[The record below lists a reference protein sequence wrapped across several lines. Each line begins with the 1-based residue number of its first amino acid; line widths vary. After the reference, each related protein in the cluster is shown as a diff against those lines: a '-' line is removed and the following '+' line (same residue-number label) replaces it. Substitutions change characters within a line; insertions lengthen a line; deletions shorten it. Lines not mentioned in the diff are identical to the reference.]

1 MTIAISRKIAIGP
14 DAAAATAAAAV
25 LQPAGSAV
33 FFAHSTVVYNYEKA
47 YLPQWFTKSWPWWA
61 LKVFITKQGLD
72 FLAMAFLLLTWREC
86 VAAWASVHYL
96 PLVYMIVVLVLG
108 NLFPVRA
115 KRVKKGEA
123 AAGAAAAAGGSSREQ
138 EAAAAAAA
146 AKAEPVCE
154 DHLHLGEGYKS
165 ALMPSRPGSRMD
177 LTNGVK
183 QE

>member
-1 MTIAISRKIAIGP
+1 
-14 DAAAATAAAAV
+14 
-25 LQPAGSAV
+25 
-33 FFAHSTVVYNYEKA
+33 VYNYEKA

-86 VAAWASVHYL
+86 VAAWASVSYL
-96 PLVYMIVVLVLG
+96 PLLYMVVVLVLG

-115 KRVKKGEA
+115 KKVSKGGA
-123 AAGAAAAAGGSSREQ
+123 AAGAAAPAGGSSREQ
-138 EAAAAAAA
+138 EAAAAA
-146 AKAEPVCE
+146 KAEPVSG

-165 ALMPSRPGSRMD
+165 ALVPSRPGSRPD

>member
-1 MTIAISRKIAIGP
+1 LST
-14 DAAAATAAAAV
+14 
-25 LQPAGSAV
+25 GSAV

-47 YLPQWFTKSWPWWA
+47 YLPHWFTRSWPWWA

-96 PLVYMIVVLVLG
+96 PLLYMVVVLVLG

-115 KRVKKGEA
+115 KKVRKGDA
-123 AAGAAAAAGGSSREQ
+123 AAGAAAPAGGSSRE
-138 EAAAAAAA
+138 EEAA
-146 AKAEPVCE
+146 AKAEPVSG

-165 ALMPSRPGSRMD
+165 ALVPSRPGSRPD